1 MLLECCV
8 SNEKAAVVQ
17 GEGETDLQLYFMF
30 QMESPNIIGHNSPY
44 NWCDGIFINNRHL

>member
-8 SNEKAAVVQ
+8 SSKEAAVVQ

-30 QMESPNIIGHNSPY
+30 QMESPNLGHRALTV
-44 NWCDGIFINNRHL
+44 GVMVFL